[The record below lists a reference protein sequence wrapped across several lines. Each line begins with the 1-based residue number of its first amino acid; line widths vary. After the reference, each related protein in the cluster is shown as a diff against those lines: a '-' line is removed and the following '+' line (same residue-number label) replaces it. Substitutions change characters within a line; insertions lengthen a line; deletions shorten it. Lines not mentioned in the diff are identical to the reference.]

1 MGQIIYLHTSEFQ
14 VEVGQILG
22 STVGNSLFVQIQLS
36 AKIHFEHDLGT
47 VASYEVRIFNS
58 NIKIATFY
66 ILNNMIYAY
75 AVMLQK

>member
-36 AKIHFEHDLGT
+36 ATIQFEHDRG
-47 VASYEVRIFNS
+47 
-58 NIKIATFY
+58 
-66 ILNNMIYAY
+66 
-75 AVMLQK
+75 